1 MTTERI
7 LVVDDDREFAESL
20 AMRCRDAG
28 FEAQTAATPLD
39 AIAQMVAHPPD
50 LLCLDVNLPTGN
62 GLDLCECLVRDKAA
76 PQMPVIVLTGQI
88 DRETVFRSASL
99 HTRYLHK
106 SPDVWR
112 RLHPLIEELLSSPA
126 A

>member
-1 MTTERI
+1 MCDHLRYGVER
-7 LVVDDDREFAESL
+7 R
-20 AMRCRDAG
+20 RGAG
-28 FEAQTAATPLD
+28 FEAQTATTLRA
-39 AIAQMVAHPPD
+39 
-50 LLCLDVNLPTGN
+50 
-62 GLDLCECLVRDKAA
+62 
-76 PQMPVIVLTGQI
+76 
-88 DRETVFRSASL
+88 ASL